1 MTAEDQ
7 TLVIVYQFGKV
18 ASTSLVNTLKTVDG
32 LDVHQSHFLGE
43 SALQKIVSIAVSKET
58 NGYFH
63 QHLRGQL
70 LANVELT
77 YRMNRV
83 LAGHGA
89 AKLKVLSL
97 SREPLDWLRSGV
109 LQDIAGYRPDLLGF
123 AENAGLSG
131 ANELESLQAALTAAL
146 AQITGMIDQKGGLA
160 EVVTAFH
167 LSGGKTLLAPFGA
180 GIEAIVRKMFFLA
193 LRPHTWFDEHFRA
206 CFGIGLDGFRSVDG
220 IWTARAP
227 RADFVILR
235 YEDLDASLPV
245 AFETLGFGA
254 VRPLL
259 RDNVSREKPLSDVV
273 ARSFA
278 SAEAEALRSRLQL
291 SDYARFFGYDA
302 GGAPARAATG

>member
-1 MTAEDQ
+1 MSAEDQ

-18 ASTSLVNTLKTVDG
+18 ASTSLVNTLKTVEG
-32 LDVHQSHFLGE
+32 IDVHQSHFLGE

-70 LANVELT
+70 QANVELT

-89 AKLKVLSL
+89 ARLKVISL

-109 LQDIAGYRPDLLGF
+109 LQDIAGYRPDLLAF
-123 AENAGLSG
+123 AERAGV
-131 ANELESLQAALTAAL
+131 AVADEHESLQAALTAVL
-146 AQITGMIDQKGGLA
+146 AQITGIIDRKGGLA
-160 EVVTAFH
+160 EVVDAFR
-167 LSGGKTLLAPFGA
+167 LGGGKSLLAPFGS
-180 GIEAIVRKMFFLA
+180 GLEKIVRRMFFLA
-193 LRPHTWFDEHFRA
+193 LRPHTWFDEHFRT

-220 IWTARAP
+220 IWVAEAP

-235 YEDLDASLPV
+235 YEDLETGLPV
-245 AFETLGFGA
+245 AFETLGFRA

-259 RDNVSREKPLSDVV
+259 RDNVSREKPLSEVV
-273 ARSFA
+273 AKSFA
-278 SAEAEALRSRLQL
+278 SAEAEDLRDRLHR
-291 SDYARFFGYDA
+291 SDYARFFGYGA
-302 GGAPARAATG
+302 GAAPAQAATG